1 MRKLFKNSILPLAA
15 IMVLA
20 YLGKYI
26 YMVDGQLDLFRL
38 CLVFGIPFGIPYM
51 IFVIPIGG
59 NPAGSVTILAL
70 NMILGAVFG
79 CVIAVFAAVRAVI
92 YLVWWLVSTVIKTAR
107 RKSISE

>member
-1 MRKLFKNSILPLAA
+1 MMKLIKNAILPLAA

-26 YMVDGQLDLFRL
+26 YMVDGQPDLFRL

-59 NPAGSVTILAL
+59 SQAGSVTILAL
-70 NMILGAVFG
+70 NIILGAAFG
-79 CVIAVFAAVRAVI
+79 CVIAAFAAVRAVI
-92 YLVWWLVSTVIKTAR
+92 YFIWWIVSSAVKAAR
-107 RKSISE
+107 RT

>member
-26 YMVDGQLDLFRL
+26 YMIDGQLDLFRL

-70 NMILGAVFG
+70 NVLLGAIFG

-92 YLVWWLVSTVIKTAR
+92 YMIWWIVSTAFKAVHKT
-107 RKSISE
+107 